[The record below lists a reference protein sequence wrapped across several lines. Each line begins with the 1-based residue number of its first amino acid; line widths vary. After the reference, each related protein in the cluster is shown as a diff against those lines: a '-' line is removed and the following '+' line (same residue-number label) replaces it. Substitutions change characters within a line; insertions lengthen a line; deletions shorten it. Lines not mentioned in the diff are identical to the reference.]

1 MDTLLVYGKI
11 VKHNVTEGIKD
22 FLNKERGGSEIVAT
36 IVLIAIVVLLA
47 VLFKEQIAKL
57 VNTMWESINT
67 KATGVVQ
74 QEL

>member
-11 VKHNVTEGIKD
+11 VRHNVTEGIKD
-22 FLNKERGGSEIVAT
+22 FLKKERGGSEIVAT

-57 VNTMWESINT
+57 VNTMWDSINT
-67 KATGVVQ
+67 KADAVVKE
-74 QEL
+74 EL